1 MTWALY
7 RWIWQL
13 DGPLYVGAPPAG
25 SLNRARLYVPAR
37 ALWGAV
43 TAELA
48 RLEGTDL
55 PKYDAV
61 GSEVREQTRFT
72 YLYPAEHSEKG
83 WHTWLPE
90 YREGDGRVWLPD
102 SGVHRAAAAQTE
114 RRFRSR
120 LLSSRPGTAIDPSND
135 ATDEGSMRETECVQ
149 MRWRQ
154 NDGTVGSAVAMV
166 GFVFTRDETIKRRLD
181 RVEVLFLGGDSRY
194 GLGRMRRIAF
204 EGAEQVF
211 GLSVEGGTQ
220 HPQVQARRV
229 LAHAEA
235 ATMKGD
241 LECLAGWDYQKLGKV
256 QNVAGPLWTPGSH
269 VTTDVSW
276 ALLPNGTWQLAAEPP
291 P

>member
-1 MTWALY
+1 MTWALH
-7 RWIWQL
+7 RWIWEL
-13 DGPLYVGAPPAG
+13 DGSLYVGAPPAG

-43 TAELA
+43 SAELA
-48 RLEGTDL
+48 RLEGTDQ

-102 SGVHRAAAAQTE
+102 SGVRRAAGAETE

-120 LLSSRPGTAIDPSND
+120 LLSTRPGTAIEPSND
-135 ATDEGSMRETECVQ
+135 AADEGSMRETECVQ
-149 MRWRQ
+149 TRWRQ
-154 NDGTVGSAVAMV
+154 NDGSVGSAVAMV

-181 RVEVLFLGGDSRY
+181 RVKVLFLGGDSRY
-194 GLGRMRRIAF
+194 GLGRMRRITF
-204 EGAEQVF
+204 DGAEQVF
-211 GLSVEGGTQ
+211 GLSVERGTQ
-220 HPQVQARRV
+220 HPQVRTQRV

-235 ATMKGD
+235 TTMRGD
-241 LECLAGWDYQKLGKV
+241 LECLAGWDYQKPGKV
-256 QNVAGPLWTPGSH
+256 QKISDPLWMPGSEGTSDAAWSL
-269 VTTDVSW
+269 VPD
-276 ALLPNGTWQLAAEPP
+276 GTWKLEERPA
-291 P
+291 